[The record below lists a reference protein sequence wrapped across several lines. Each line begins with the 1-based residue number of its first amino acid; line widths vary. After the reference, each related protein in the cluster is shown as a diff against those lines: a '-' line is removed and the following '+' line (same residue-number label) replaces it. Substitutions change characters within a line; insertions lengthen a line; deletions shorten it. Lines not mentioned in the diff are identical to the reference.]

1 MVHLT
6 VGSPVKGEDFYGRD
20 KLIGLIWERL
30 EKNNLL
36 LAAPRRFGK
45 TSLMLNL
52 RDNPRENWQVFLL
65 DTEWIKDP
73 CEFIAELAAELSK
86 ESKAKE
92 FFGKIWK
99 GLRNSIDEV
108 SLAEF
113 KIKLK
118 QDISDRWR
126 EKGRELFNIVEE
138 IDQKFLFVVDEFPL
152 MVKKMMDKDKE
163 LAVNFLEW
171 FRALRQ
177 GLNSLRN
184 SRFIIGGSIGIERL
198 INKLKAAYAINDF
211 EPIKVGPFSKDVATD
226 FIIELFEAESHTV
239 DCLMADKI
247 LELIGPP
254 VPYYIQILVS
264 EMVKE
269 ARLENAK
276 VSPEQV
282 AKVYKKKVL
291 GVECKTY
298 FDDYYQRLSRYYIPQ
313 EEKIV
318 KSLLKELAKVDSISS
333 KNLFNLYMDASN
345 QEGDYEDF
353 ALLMNDL
360 VRDFYAEFDTDN
372 QTYSFASKVL
382 KDWWLIHYRLFD
394 EEV

>member
-6 VGSPVKGEDFYGRD
+6 VGSPVQGKDFYGRD
-20 KLIGLIWERL
+20 ELIKLIWDKLER
-30 EKNNLL
+30 NNLL

-45 TSLMLNL
+45 TSIMLNL
-52 RDNPRENWQVFLL
+52 RDNPRRNWRVFLL
-65 DTEWIKDP
+65 DTEWIKTP
-73 CEFIAELAAELSK
+73 GEFIAELAAELSK
-86 ESKAKE
+86 DSKTRE
-92 FFGKIWK
+92 FFEKVWR
-99 GLRNSIDEV
+99 GLKDSIDEV
-108 SLAEF
+108 ALSEL
-113 KIKLK
+113 KIKLRN
-118 QDISDRWR
+118 DISVEWR
-126 EKGRELFNIVEE
+126 EKGKQLLEIVEA

-177 GLNSLRN
+177 GPNSLKN

-198 INKLKAAYAINDF
+198 INKLGAAYTINDL
-211 EPIKVGPFSKDVATD
+211 EQIKVSTFSKDVTSN
-226 FIIELFEAESHTV
+226 FIIELFRSEGHTV
-239 DCLMADKI
+239 DHLMADKI

-269 ARLENAK
+269 DRLENVK
-276 VSPEQV
+276 ISPEQAV
-282 AKVYKKKVL
+282 MVYKSRVL

-298 FDDYYQRLSRYYIPQ
+298 FDDYYQRLSRYYAPQ
-313 EEKIV
+313 EEKVV
-318 KSLLKELAKVDSISS
+318 KALLKALAKIDFIDSR
-333 KNLFNLYMDASN
+333 NLFNVYMDASN
-345 QEGDYEDF
+345 QKRSYDDF

-360 VRDFYAEFDTDN
+360 VRDFYAEFDPDN
-372 QTYSFASKVL
+372 QIYSFASKVL

-394 EEV
+394 EGV

>member
-6 VGSPVKGEDFYGRD
+6 VGSPVEGKDFYGRD
-20 KLIGLIWERL
+20 ELIKLIWERL

-45 TSLMLNL
+45 TSIMLNL
-52 RDNPRENWQVFLL
+52 RDNPRRNWRVFLL
-65 DTEWIKDP
+65 DTEWVKNP
-73 CEFIAELAAELSK
+73 GEFIAELVAELSK
-86 ESKAKE
+86 ENKARE
-92 FFGKIWK
+92 FFEKVWRK
-99 GLRNSIDEV
+99 LRDSIDEV

-118 QDISDRWR
+118 EDISDRWR
-126 EKGRELFNIVEE
+126 EKGRELLKIVEK

-152 MVKKMMDKDKE
+152 MVKRMMDKDRE

-177 GLNSLRN
+177 GSNSLKN
-184 SRFIIGGSIGIERL
+184 SHFIIGGSIGIERL
-198 INKLKAAYAINDF
+198 INKLGAAYTINDL
-211 EPIKVGPFSKDVATD
+211 EQIKVSTFSKDVATS
-226 FIIELFEAESHTV
+226 FIIELFKSEGRTV
-239 DCLMADKI
+239 NHLMVDKI

-264 EMVKE
+264 EMIKE
-269 ARLENAK
+269 ARLENVR
-276 VSPEQV
+276 VSPEQ
-282 AKVYKKKVL
+282 AARVYKKRVL

-298 FDDYYQRLSRYYIPQ
+298 FDDYYQRLSRYYTPQ

-318 KSLLKELAKVDSISS
+318 KTLLKALAKVDSISS
-333 KNLFNLYMDASN
+333 RNLFNIYMDASN
-345 QEGDYEDF
+345 QKGSYEDF

-360 VRDFYAEFDTDN
+360 VRDFYAEFESEN
-372 QTYSFASKVL
+372 HTYSFASKVL

-394 EEV
+394 EGV

>member
-6 VGSPVKGEDFYGRD
+6 VGSPVEGRDFYGRNELI
-20 KLIGLIWERL
+20 KLIWDSL

-45 TSLMLNL
+45 TSIMLNL
-52 RDNPRENWQVFLL
+52 RDNPRRNWRVFLL

-73 CEFIAELAAELSK
+73 SEFIAELAAELSK
-86 ESKAKE
+86 ESKARE
-92 FFGKIWK
+92 FFEKIWGK
-99 GLRNSIDEV
+99 LRDSIDEV
-108 SLAEF
+108 ALAQF
-113 KIKLK
+113 KIKLRN
-118 QDISDRWR
+118 DISVEWR
-126 EKGRELFNIVEE
+126 EKGRELLEIVEA

-171 FRALRQ
+171 FRVLRQ
-177 GLNSLRN
+177 GPNSLKN

-198 INKLKAAYAINDF
+198 INKLGAAYTINDL
-211 EPIKVGPFSKDVATD
+211 EQIKVSVFSRDVATN
-226 FIIELFEAESHTV
+226 FIIELFKSEDHTV
-239 DCLMADKI
+239 DHLMADKI

-269 ARLENAK
+269 ARLED
-276 VSPEQV
+276 VRISPEQAV
-282 AKVYKKKVL
+282 RVYKNRVL

-298 FDDYYQRLSRYYIPQ
+298 FDDYYQRLSRYYTPQ
-313 EEKIV
+313 EEKVV
-318 KSLLKELAKVDSISS
+318 KALLKALAKVDSIDSR
-333 KNLFNLYMDASN
+333 NLFNIYMDASN
-345 QEGDYEDF
+345 QKGSHDDF

-360 VRDFYAEFDTDN
+360 VRDFYAEFDPDN
-372 QTYSFASKVL
+372 QIYSFASKVL

-394 EEV
+394 EGV